1 MADYIVA
8 VATEE
13 SQRGKGYMREV
24 LTRALRDMNLEG
36 RPFTFLMPAA
46 EAIYRPFDFRFI
58 WKRQKLQL
66 VSDAREKLEQIPVS
80 ESREDCEAA
89 GAYMEQWLSK
99 RSQVYTCRDEAY
111 VRRMKKELESEKREL
126 YFLRDSSGE
135 IQGLQAYAED
145 QEKKHV
151 LLYAEEKWHV
161 REEENQGIMGRITS
175 VREFLPVFSLK
186 ESGVLT
192 LRLEIEDKL
201 IPENEGSFLW
211 SLDENGSSLS
221 MGGGQE
227 ELQAAQR
234 LWTLKADIGDL
245 TAWLFG
251 CEEAETLWPDMPE
264 EMRTDLDKIQKIQG
278 IWLDEIV

>member
-1 MADYIVA
+1 M
-8 VATEE
+8 
-13 SQRGKGYMREV
+13 S
-24 LTRALRDMNLEG
+24 L
-36 RPFTFLMPAA
+36 
-46 EAIYRPFDFRFI
+46 
-58 WKRQKLQL
+58 
-66 VSDAREKLEQIPVS
+66 KLEQNP
-80 ESREDCEAA
+80 
-89 GAYMEQWLSK
+89 
-99 RSQVYTCRDEAY
+99 
-111 VRRMKKELESEKREL
+111 
-126 YFLRDSSGE
+126 
-135 IQGLQAYAED
+135 
-145 QEKKHV
+145 
-151 LLYAEEKWHV
+151 
-161 REEENQGIMGRITS
+161 